1 MRIEL
6 VSREDPMARY
16 VVYADDGA
24 ELKQVSRDVSEE
36 IAESRKRRKP
46 LLDVLA
52 EVENITRPKARQNE
66 SLTAAF
72 PVVLSPDEHTHIE
85 FGDFLRGMPDHEH
98 PLEQHTHPHNHDGL
112 TALLRHFDEHEQGQH
127 DDLVEIRK
135 QLGTHGH
142 DEKAEIVHEH
152 AGLTQRVEN
161 AEVLLTGLR
170 DRPVPSHNHPH
181 QHDEFAAYEG
191 QIKALWTAVMEM
203 RRLIE
208 GHAHPATVHTH
219 EQVKHEHPEYS
230 DALDAH
236 VTATGLKTNARILSR
251 EEVAGKTRLIV
262 EEL

>member
-1 MRIEL
+1 MRIDL

-36 IAESRKRRKP
+36 IAEARKRRKP

-52 EVENITRPKARQNE
+52 ERENITRPRRQNE
-66 SLTAAF
+66 SLTAVG
-72 PVVLSPDEHTHIE
+72 PVVLSPDEHTHAE

-98 PLEQHTHPHNHDGL
+98 GLEQHNHPHSHDDL
-112 TALLRHFDEHEQGQH
+112 TALRTHFNTHEQGQH
-127 DDLVEIRK
+127 DDLVEIQK
-135 QLGTHGH
+135 QLGTHSHG
-142 DEKAEIVHEH
+142 EKADIVHEH
-152 AGLTQRVEN
+152 VGLTQRVEN
-161 AEVLLTGLR
+161 AETLLTGLR
-170 DRPVPSHNHPH
+170 DRPVQQHDHPH
-181 QHDEFAAYEG
+181 NHDEFEGYEG
-191 QIKALWTAVMEM
+191 QIKAIWTAISEI
-203 RRLIE
+203 RRALE
-208 GHAHPATVHTH
+208 GHTHVWPVHAHEP
-219 EQVKHEHPEYS
+219 VKHEHAEYS

>member
-6 VSREDPMARY
+6 VSRDDPMARY
-16 VVYADDGA
+16 VVYDDAGV

-36 IAESRKRRKP
+36 IAAARKRRKP

-52 EVENITRPKARQNE
+52 EVENITRPTKGMIE
-66 SLTAAF
+66 SLSAAA
-72 PVVLSPDEHTHIE
+72 PVALTTDEHTHVE

-98 PLEQHTHPHNHDGL
+98 GLEQHNHPHNHDAL
-112 TALLRHFDEHEQGQH
+112 TAMAHLFGAHEQGQH
-127 DDLVEIRK
+127 DDLIEIRK

-152 AGLTQRVEN
+152 GGLTQRVEN
-161 AEVLLTGLR
+161 AETLLTGLR
-170 DRPVPSHNHPH
+170 DRPVPTHDHPH
-181 QHDEFAAYEG
+181 QHDEFEAYEA
-191 QIKALWTAVMEM
+191 QIKALWTAILEM
-203 RRLIE
+203 KRLVE
-208 GHAHPATVHTH
+208 GHTHVWPVHVH
-219 EQVKHEHPEYS
+219 DLAKHEHAEYS